1 MVVKMGYSQNNYSDE
16 DQQLVF
22 NGISLDQWF
31 QNAERYA
38 KENNLGMW
46 A

>member
-1 MVVKMGYSQNNYSDE
+1 MGYSQNNYADE
-16 DQQLVF
+16 TQALVF

-31 QNAERYA
+31 KNAEAYA
-38 KENNLGMW
+38 QDNNLGMW